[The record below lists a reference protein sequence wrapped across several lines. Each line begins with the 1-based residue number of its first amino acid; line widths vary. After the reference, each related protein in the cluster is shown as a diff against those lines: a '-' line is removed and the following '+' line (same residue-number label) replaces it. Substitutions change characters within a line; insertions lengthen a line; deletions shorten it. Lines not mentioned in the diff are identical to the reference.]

1 MKNLDKKLPINIE
14 KLEKISE
21 ETDNPQMKRAI
32 QERLKTISNDKIV
45 KK

>member
-1 MKNLDKKLPINIE
+1 MKNLDKKLPNNIE
-14 KLEKISE
+14 QLEKLAE

-45 KK
+45 RK